1 MDLAPNPERGTSGW
15 AESGL
20 DARARAVGGIP
31 RARESGG
38 GGVPRSGAVDTVAV
52 TGTLPTTTVPISVA
66 ATAPQELTA
75 TPVVVP
81 LRRNLSS
88 GMRRAILVT
97 CDVTVWIAAI
107 ACGAVLNG
115 ERPLDMASLLPLGVV
130 ASVAVAVLLLA
141 GGLREL
147 YAGRHGVGSPE
158 DTANVAVTF
167 AIAGASAFVVG
178 VLNAAAP
185 WAVPLIALPI
195 ALMFAVGARLFFR
208 LHRDETP
215 PADTARRVVVFGAD
229 ELGRQVLVSMLA
241 DPARRYRPVALLDDN
256 PGLVNRRVR
265 GVPVRGS
272 ADDVATVARLEE
284 ADLLVVAGRAVDA
297 PVTLRLQAAAAR
309 AGLEV
314 RVVPPLTELVGAG
327 SARGVE
333 PRRGDAIRAVA
344 HNRGKRVFDVT
355 LCLLALPVLL
365 PVLLLLTVLVAL
377 SSSDEV
383 IYRAPRL
390 GRDGRPFAM
399 YKFSGMAGA
408 ASGPRVT
415 TAGDSRIT
423 KVGRFLR
430 ATKLD
435 ELPQVVNVLKG
446 DMSLV
451 GPRPEDPRY
460 LRHFTAEQL
469 QVLLVRPGMTSA
481 SYLRFGNEQSYIAAA
496 NPPDVE
502 RFYLDEVLPEK
513 LSIELDYVRRWSLRR
528 DVTIIG
534 RTFAGL
540 LT

>member
-1 MDLAPNPERGTSGW
+1 M
-15 AESGL
+15 
-20 DARARAVGGIP
+20 
-31 RARESGG
+31 
-38 GGVPRSGAVDTVAV
+38 VAV
-52 TGTLPTTTVPISVA
+52 
-66 ATAPQELTA
+66 
-75 TPVVVP
+75 
-81 LRRNLSS
+81 
-88 GMRRAILVT
+88 
-97 CDVTVWIAAI
+97 

-115 ERPLDMASLLPLGVV
+115 QTAMDVASLLPLGVV
-130 ASVAVAVLLLA
+130 AIVAVLVLLLA

-147 YAGRHGVGSPE
+147 YAGRYGVGSPE
-158 DTANVAVTF
+158 DTANVAATF
-167 AIAGASAFVVG
+167 AIAGASAFAVG
-178 VLNAAAP
+178 VLDAATP
-185 WAVPLIALPI
+185 WAVSLIALPI
-195 ALMFAVGARLFFR
+195 ALVLAVGARLFFR

-229 ELGRQVLVSMLA
+229 ELGQQVLASMLA

-265 GVPVRGS
+265 GVPVRGR

-284 ADLLVVAGRAVDA
+284 ADLVVVAGRTADA
-297 PVTLRLQAAAAR
+297 PVTRRLQAAAAGV
-309 AGLEV
+309 GLEV

-327 SARGVE
+327 STRQASE

-344 HNRGKRVFDVT
+344 HNRAKRIFDVT
-355 LCLLALPVLL
+355 LCLLALPVLA
-365 PVLLLLTVLVAL
+365 PVLVLLTVLVAL
-377 SSSDEV
+377 SGSDEV

-390 GRDGRPFAM
+390 GRNGRPFAM
-399 YKFSGMAGA
+399 FKFSGMAGA

-435 ELPQVVNVLKG
+435 ELPQVINVLKG
-446 DMSLV
+446 DMSVV

-481 SYLRFGNEQSYIAAA
+481 SYLRFGNEQSFIARA

-528 DVTIIG
+528 DLTIIA
-534 RTFAGL
+534 RTFRGL